1 MIVTTD
7 KTKIVNLDLRGFK
20 FMNNLI
26 THIYTFQDWVT
37 CACPSIEQ
45 ADEIKNLGNRT
56 ILCKKVTWTSRMEKI
71 KIIL

>member
-1 MIVTTD
+1 
-7 KTKIVNLDLRGFK
+7 
-20 FMNNLI
+20 MNNLI
-26 THIYTFQDWVT
+26 SHIYTFQDWVT